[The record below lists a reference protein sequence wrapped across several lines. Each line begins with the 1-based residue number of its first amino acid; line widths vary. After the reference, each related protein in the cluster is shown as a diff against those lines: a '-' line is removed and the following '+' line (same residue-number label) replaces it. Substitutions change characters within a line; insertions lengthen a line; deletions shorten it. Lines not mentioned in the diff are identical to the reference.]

1 MWYIKNI
8 IIKKIFKNVKKYI
21 KDYLN
26 HESIFHILSY
36 ISSST
41 IDMHLTF
48 SKNLYF
54 YKIYIS

>member
-1 MWYIKNI
+1 M
-8 IIKKIFKNVKKYI
+8 

-54 YKIYIS
+54 YKIVKENAKQIKQIKFMFF